1 VQEGGIH
8 LRSAI
13 GGKYLTYL
21 GDGQWTCEAK
31 EAGDATRLLIWCGKD
46 REVKKA
52 KVEKFE
58 GSLGTL
64 ELDNIK
70 RYQSW
75 KMNKIVMPDGDRKEL
90 YQARKEG
97 LLNEALLVCAPS
109 GRGIVAVCLISH
121 STLYLHYIQ
130 GVPCKRPML
139 ATAKKKDF
147 PKNAPASNLC
157 FQDRRSKT
165 KSDKYCK

>member
-13 GGKYLTYL
+13 GGKYLTYV

-31 EAGDATRLLIWCGKD
+31 EAGDATRLLVWCGKD

-97 LLNEALLVCAPS
+97 LLNEALLVCAPPN
-109 GRGIVAVCLISH
+109 RGIVAVSLVSH
-121 STLYLHYIQ
+121 STLYLHYVQ
-130 GVPCKRPML
+130 GVPCEGPVL
-139 ATAKKKDF
+139 ATAKKKTF
-147 PKNAPASNLC
+147 PKKCSTLQLVFSGPAIENQVGQVL
-157 FQDRRSKT
+157 
-165 KSDKYCK
+165 